1 MVAKLNKNQ
10 INNLIK
16 QRSKFYELSDF
27 KINCDKLDKI
37 QIINKIIDIYE
48 NK

>member
-1 MVAKLNKNQ
+1 MVKNLTKDK

-16 QRSKFYELSDF
+16 ERSKIYELSNY
-27 KINCDKLDKI
+27 KINCDKLDKV
-37 QIINKIIDIYE
+37 QIINMILDIYE

>member
-1 MVAKLNKNQ
+1 MSLTKDK

-16 QRSKFYELSDF
+16 ERSKIYELSNY
-27 KINCDKLDKI
+27 KINCDKLDKV
-37 QIINKIIDIYE
+37 QIINKILDIYE

>member
-1 MVAKLNKNQ
+1 MNLTKDK

-16 QRSKFYELSDF
+16 ERSKIYELSNY
-27 KINCDKLDKI
+27 KINCDKLDKV
-37 QIINKIIDIYE
+37 QIINMILDIYE

>member
-1 MVAKLNKNQ
+1 MVKNLSKDK

-16 QRSKFYELSDF
+16 ERSKIYKLSDY
-27 KINCDKLDKI
+27 KINCDKLDKV
-37 QIINKIIDIYE
+37 QIINKILDIYE

>member
-1 MVAKLNKNQ
+1 MNLTKDQ

-16 QRSKFYELSDF
+16 ERSKIYELSNY
-27 KINCDKLDKI
+27 KINCDKLDKT
-37 QIINKIIDIYE
+37 QIINKILDIYE

>member
-1 MVAKLNKNQ
+1 MVTNLTKDK

-16 QRSKFYELSDF
+16 ERSKIYELSNY
-27 KINCDKLDKI
+27 KINCDKLDKV
-37 QIINKIIDIYE
+37 QIINKILDIYE